1 MRAVLLCCALVIGGT
16 AAAGPDDVSV
26 KEAKNLSMERCLA
39 LPPTDIATHCPTIAG
54 RAIEIDRA
62 KLALVDRVDQ
72 RKGTFLC
79 DENGGSWRCRRIV
92 VIDRELRGTRKRNPQ
107 AFVTIAELLKQL
119 ATASSVKLGDELG
132 ALLAPGL
139 PPRTCVD
146 LAAHGCATQSVR
158 LRGRAPDK
166 SGAPMVRRRLW
177 VVEDA
182 DGTTLG
188 CSDAALTRCDEL
200 TAAGWSALALT
211 LRPSS
216 LAPPEPAPELD
227 LPEARS
233 DKRPGE
239 PQVVGGAETGETP
252 AGALDA
258 WIRPKAAL
266 ALPKAPS
273 KADVQKT
280 GHALELALRPCVQK
294 GAPAAT
300 VEVIFSGEGSLTS
313 LIAEGAQPSDP
324 LVACLTTAAR
334 KLAFPRFAGSTYHLR
349 AVVLASAA
357 EAPHGRKRFR

>member
-1 MRAVLLCCALVIGGT
+1 VCRS
-16 AAAGPDDVSV
+16 AAAGPPDDVSV
-26 KEAKNLSMERCLA
+26 KEVKNLSLERCLQQ
-39 LPPTDIATHCPTIAG
+39 PPAEIATRCPAVAG
-54 RAIEIDRA
+54 RMLELDRA
-62 KLALVDRVDQ
+62 KVALVDRVDQ

-92 VIDRELRGTRKRNPQ
+92 VVDRELRGARKRNPQ
-107 AFVTIAELLKQL
+107 AFVTIAELFKEL
-119 ATASSVKLGDELG
+119 ATASSVKLGEELG

-139 PPRTCVD
+139 PPRTCLDV
-146 LAAHGCATQSVR
+146 AAHGCATQAVR

-177 VVEDA
+177 VVEDG
-182 DGTTLG
+182 DGTTLA

-200 TAAGWSALALT
+200 TAAGWSAIAMT

-227 LPEARS
+227 LPEVRS

-258 WIRPKAAL
+258 WIRPKAAV
-266 ALPKAPS
+266 ALPKSPS
-273 KADVQKT
+273 KTDVQKT

-313 LIAEGAQPSDP
+313 LVAEGAQPSDP
-324 LVACLTTAAR
+324 LVACLTSAAR
-334 KLAFPRFAGSTYHLR
+334 KLAFPRFAGGTYHLR
-349 AVVLASAA
+349 AVVLAGGPEPAR
-357 EAPHGRKRFR
+357 GRKRQH